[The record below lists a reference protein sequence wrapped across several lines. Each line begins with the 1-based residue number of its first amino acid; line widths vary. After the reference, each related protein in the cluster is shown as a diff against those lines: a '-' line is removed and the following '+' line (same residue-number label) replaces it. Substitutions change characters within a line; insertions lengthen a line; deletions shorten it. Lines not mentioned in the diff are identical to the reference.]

1 MASACNRLANRASFS
16 SIKAAIRSNL
26 NRKPPSSS
34 SSSRIP
40 LPTSSSSTPLS
51 RFSLSR
57 PPAQL
62 GCVQSLFPLHSAV
75 AAARLTCCLST
86 TSRSCRALSQG
97 TLCCTSPGL

>member
-16 SIKAAIRSNL
+16 SIRAAIRSTPF

-34 SSSRIP
+34 
-40 LPTSSSSTPLS
+40 LPTSSTTPLN

-62 GCVQSLFPLHSAV
+62 GCVQSLLPFHSAV
-75 AAARLTCCLST
+75 AAARLTACLST
-86 TSRSCRALSQG
+86 TSRSCRALSQE
-97 TLCCTSPGL
+97 LGLSVPR